1 MYFRPQLLVLCKL
14 NEDLKP
20 KTDNLFAFVG
30 QLKAG
35 KHFYDWVV
43 LKLKAGNDKDLWN
56 ERFNVFCKLSH
67 TLTHA
72 HTTLFQV
79 FNLAV

>member
-1 MYFRPQLLVLCKL
+1 MLYFRPQLLVLCKL

-35 KHFYDWVV
+35 N
-43 LKLKAGNDKDLWN
+43 A
-56 ERFNVFCKLSH
+56 
-67 TLTHA
+67 
-72 HTTLFQV
+72 FQFLMSV
-79 FNLAV
+79 AN

>member
-1 MYFRPQLLVLCKL
+1 MLYFRPQLLVLCKL

-35 KHFYDWVV
+35 NAFQFLMSVANW
-43 LKLKAGNDKDLWN
+43 KLHG
-56 ERFNVFCKLSH
+56 
-67 TLTHA
+67 
-72 HTTLFQV
+72 
-79 FNLAV
+79 